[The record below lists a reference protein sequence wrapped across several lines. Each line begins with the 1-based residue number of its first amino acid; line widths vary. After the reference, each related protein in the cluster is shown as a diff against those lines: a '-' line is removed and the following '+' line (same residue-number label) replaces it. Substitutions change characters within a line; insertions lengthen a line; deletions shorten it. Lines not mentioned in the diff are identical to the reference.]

1 MVKRFFKAIAELAV
15 FGLFVA
21 GFCWM
26 VYEGFGTPGLN
37 M

>member
-1 MVKRFFKAIAELAV
+1 MAKKVFKTIAELAV

-21 GFCWM
+21 GFYWM

>member
-1 MVKRFFKAIAELAV
+1 MAKKIFKTIAELAV

-26 VYEGFGTPGLN
+26 VYQGFGTPG
-37 M
+37 MSM

>member
-1 MVKRFFKAIAELAV
+1 MTKKVIKTIAEMAV